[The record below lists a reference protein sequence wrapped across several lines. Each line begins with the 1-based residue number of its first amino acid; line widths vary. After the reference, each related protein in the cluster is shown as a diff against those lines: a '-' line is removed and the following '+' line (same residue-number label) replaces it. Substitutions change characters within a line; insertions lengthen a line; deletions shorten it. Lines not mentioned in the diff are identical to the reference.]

1 MIYAILAWLF
11 GNYTQ
16 PLAVMISI
24 PFGVIGMVG
33 GHLLLGSDLTFLS
46 VIGLVAL
53 AGVVVNNAL
62 VLVEFINIEVAAGRP
77 LREGLILAG
86 EKRIRA
92 ILLTSVTTILGLAP
106 LVLEPSFQAKFL
118 APMAI
123 TISGG
128 LVSATALTLI
138 LLPSF
143 IYIIDDVKKI
153 AGRIWNGP
161 QAVVNTDS
169 GSVR

>member
-1 MIYAILAWLF
+1 
-11 GNYTQ
+11 
-16 PLAVMISI
+16 
-24 PFGVIGMVG
+24 
-33 GHLLLGSDLTFLS
+33 
-46 VIGLVAL
+46 
-53 AGVVVNNAL
+53 
-62 VLVEFINIEVAAGRP
+62 
-77 LREGLILAG
+77 
-86 EKRIRA
+86 
-92 ILLTSVTTILGLAP
+92 VTTILGLAP

-161 QAVVNTDS
+161 QTVISTDS